1 MTQNHMPE
9 KSIHLQFISFR
20 RKLLKQMTVN
30 PTFIKLPRQPSFI
43 KPCLAAALLC
53 AAPLL
58 VLAQAPAQARHGT
71 VPRAAATD
79 YATHNSLK
87 NDSQDNSS
95 AQSGTPENTSQS
107 DIQIGAALLTK
118 KELQNALASKVSEC
132 CLVVEV
138 ALYPPK
144 NNFVRISVDNFMLRE
159 RGMDLGTSP
168 STSSVVAA
176 RIQETPVQ
184 PDREHTPGVSRGSEI
199 GYERTGGTSPTDQA
213 GNQQSNRGGIYQRDS
228 VGIGIPVGGS
238 SQNTPRTN
246 EGAAAAAAGNR
257 QAIEAELGEKSLP
270 QMDAW
275 EPVAGYLYFSIP
287 KRSKNGY
294 ELVYT
299 VGDKKVVLA
308 LK

>member
-1 MTQNHMPE
+1 MTQNRMLL
-9 KSIHLQFISFR
+9 KSIHLQS
-20 RKLLKQMTVN
+20 MTFKHRFVKRMAIK
-30 PTFIKLPRQPSFI
+30 PTFIKLSIKPSFI
-43 KPCLAAALLC
+43 KPWLAAALLC
-53 AAPLL
+53 AGPL
-58 VLAQAPAQARHGT
+58 LAQAPAAAHHGT

-79 YATHNSLK
+79 YAAH
-87 NDSQDNSS
+87 DSVKSGPPENSS
-95 AQSGTPENTSQS
+95 QG

-118 KELQNALASKVSEC
+118 KELKQAMASKVNDC

-138 ALYPPK
+138 AFYPPR
-144 NNFVRISVDNFMLRE
+144 NNFVRIALDDFMLRE
-159 RGMDLGTSP
+159 HGMDVGTRP
-168 STSSVVAA
+168 SNADVLAA
-176 RIQETPVQ
+176 RLEEFPVK
-184 PDREHTPGVSRGSEI
+184 PDREHTPGLSRSSDI

-246 EGAAAAAAGNR
+246 EGAAAAAGNR
-257 QAIEAELGEKSLP
+257 QAIQAELTEKGLP
-270 QMDAW
+270 EVDAW
-275 EPVAGYLYFSIP
+275 EPVAGYLYFSVP
-287 KRSKNGY
+287 KKSKNGY